1 VVPFYVCAV
10 NIGIE
15 RFNVYDVN
23 MQVEKPSMKVS
34 YHHGQLKE
42 ALLDAGLKMLVEQ
55 GVAELS
61 LRAVAKT
68 LGVSAN
74 AAYRHF
80 ASKQDWLNAMA
91 ADGFRRFAQA
101 QRSAISEF
109 NEPLQRLL
117 AAGRAYM
124 AFATQEPALYRL
136 MFDQITQPHSDE
148 NLLESSMDALSVLLD
163 CASALTQQPPTHES
177 TRVLAATAWGLVHGL
192 SDLTTAQQLTIFD
205 IPPHDL
211 LDKIMQ
217 QPMAWPQPAE
227 KS

>member
-1 VVPFYVCAV
+1 V

-15 RFNVYDVN
+15 HFNVYDVN
-23 MQVEKPSMKVS
+23 MEAEKPLVKVG

-42 ALLDAGLKMLVEQ
+42 ALLDAGLQMLVAQ
-55 GVAELS
+55 GAAELS

-80 ASKQDWLNAMA
+80 ASKEDWLNAMA

-101 QRSAISEF
+101 QRNAISAF
-109 NEPLQRLL
+109 DEPLPRLL

-124 AFATQEPALYRL
+124 AFATQEHALYRL
-136 MFDQITQPHSDE
+136 MFDQITQPHGDQA
-148 NLLESSMDALSVLLD
+148 LLEASMDAMSVLLD
-163 CASALTQQPPTHES
+163 CASALTQQPATHES
-177 TRVLAATAWGLVHGL
+177 TRVLAAAAWGFVHGL

-217 QPMAWPQPAE
+217 QPMAWSPPAE
-227 KS
+227 KG